1 MRLYGLAFPS
11 CQTLLSHCRVRVFV
25 SMSNPSQSAENTSAG
40 AAAQERRTNARY
52 TFSASA
58 EAVHLA
64 ADTRLN
70 GRVSDLSRGGCYV
83 DTINPS
89 PVGAEI
95 KIRIVKDNATFE
107 ANARVL
113 YSTSGMGMGLAF
125 TQVDEERQRV
135 LDGRIAELSGEA
147 RRAMKV
153 LEDDVPV
160 VAPTSAGHEQR
171 YVLNELIVLLIRK
184 QVLTDAEGKALLK
197 KLME

>member
-1 MRLYGLAFPS
+1 
-11 CQTLLSHCRVRVFV
+11 
-25 SMSNPSQSAENTSAG
+25 MSNPSQSAENAGAG
-40 AAAQERRTNARY
+40 AAAQDRRTNARY

-83 DTINPS
+83 DTINPF

-95 KIRIVKDNATFE
+95 KIRIVKDNATFV
-107 ANARVL
+107 AQATVL

-125 TQVDEERQRV
+125 TEIDPERQRV
-135 LDGRIAELSGEA
+135 LDGWLAELSGEA
-147 RRAMKV
+147 RRAVKV
-153 LEDDVPV
+153 LEDEVPV
-160 VAPTSAGHEQR
+160 MAAASAGHEQR

-197 KLME
+197 KLLE